1 MLYNIN
7 KKIKLLDNRFRLI
20 KTIVIAILLS
30 STLVALSACTLLT
43 KPLDNRIGFSKH
55 LEQVENNIRNEDWQQ
70 AKTNLEDSKESWK
83 KLKPFI
89 QVDIDHD
96 YVKDIEDG
104 FTKLDGYLA
113 TQDQS
118 NSLVSILLIESTW
131 ENIDS
136 L

>member
-1 MLYNIN
+1 MLHNIHKN
-7 KKIKLLDNRFRLI
+7 IKLLGSRSRLI

-30 STLVALSACTLLT
+30 STLIALSACTLLT
-43 KPLDNRIGFSKH
+43 KPLDNRMGFSKH

-70 AKTNLEDSKESWK
+70 AKTSLEDSKLAWK

-89 QVDIDHD
+89 QVEIDHD

-104 FTKLDGYLA
+104 FTKLDGYLD
-113 TQDQS
+113 TQDRS
-118 NSLVSILLIESTW
+118 NALVSILLIESTW
-131 ENIDS
+131 ENIAS